1 LGGIGE
7 RKGREGIL
15 EDRGKIKLW
24 DRGKGKSEQGGKKDW
39 RRKGKTGI
47 GGRRSGERK

>member
-1 LGGIGE
+1 MGGIGD
-7 RKGREGIL
+7 RNGREGIL
-15 EDRGKIKLW
+15 EDRGKIKMW
-24 DRGKGKSEQGGKKDW
+24 DRGKDKPEQGEKEEW